1 MYLNRRIYLVCK
13 GVSAFCFGLFGYI
26 CCLMTLGLIM
36 DIMKGE
42 GIYLNEA
49 IMKPYII
56 ILCMTAGFYYLK
68 FMIERAKLYDSFFAE
83 DMDGILYSHV
93 LAKAIGI
100 QEKRVIEDL
109 HFLEKMHLFKMHMDS
124 VGDHMQITLYQPSGK
139 MQSRQLYEQVT
150 CPNCG
155 ATNRVRKGF
164 VYTCNYCLGSLE
176 KEIMQDV
183 SE

>member
-68 FMIERAKLYDSFFAE
+68 FMIERAKLYDSFLQKIWMASCIRMFCQ
-83 DMDGILYSHV
+83 
-93 LAKAIGI
+93 K
-100 QEKRVIEDL
+100 
-109 HFLEKMHLFKMHMDS
+109 
-124 VGDHMQITLYQPSGK
+124 PSA
-139 MQSRQLYEQVT
+139 Y
-150 CPNCG
+150 
-155 ATNRVRKGF
+155 RKKG
-164 VYTCNYCLGSLE
+164 
-176 KEIMQDV
+176 
-183 SE
+183 